1 MQFKGVDFYRLDDL
15 FTDEE
20 RMVRDT
26 VRRFVD
32 ERVIPII
39 DKHFEE
45 ATFPRELIHEMAEI
59 GLFGGNL
66 PEEYGCA
73 NMNNLAY
80 GLVMQ
85 ELERGDDLPHDGM
98 QLCSCPAERSRSTSR
113 PEIAGLCCQHRL
125 DGN

>member
-1 MQFKGVDFYRLDDL
+1 MVFKGVDFFRIDDL
-15 FTDEE
+15 LSDEE

-32 ERVIPII
+32 ERVVPII
-39 DKHFEE
+39 DKHFEDG
-45 ATFPRELIHEMAEI
+45 TFPQELVPEMAAL

-73 NMNNLAY
+73 NMNNVAY

-85 ELERGDDLPHDGM
+85 GREDLLLRVDRT
-98 QLCSCPAERSRSTSR
+98 RSRFLSR
-113 PEIAGLCCQHRL
+113 RN
-125 DGN
+125 GNAREEDS